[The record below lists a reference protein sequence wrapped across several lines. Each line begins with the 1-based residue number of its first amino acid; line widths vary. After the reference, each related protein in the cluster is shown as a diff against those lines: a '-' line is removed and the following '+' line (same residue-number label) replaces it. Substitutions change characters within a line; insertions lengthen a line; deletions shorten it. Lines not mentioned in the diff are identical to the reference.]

1 MTPASASPI
10 RTRRLAPLLGFL
22 SMFGAFSIDTI
33 FQAFP
38 QISAQFGAGT
48 LAMQQTISA
57 YLVAYAAMSLW
68 HGALSDAFGRRRVI
82 MTGIAVFILA
92 SIGCA
97 MSTSLPMLVGF
108 RVLQGLSAGVG
119 LIVGRAVIRD
129 VLDGADAQRLMSQV
143 SVIFGIAP
151 AVAPIIGGWLLGWHR
166 WPAIFWFLALF
177 GLILLLSVGW
187 WLPETHPRER
197 WQSIKPRSLWRTYV
211 AILGNAQ
218 FRRLSLA
225 AAFNFGALFL
235 LISSAPALVLQHF
248 QLGPQQFGWF
258 FIPMI
263 AGMMSGAFLSGRLA
277 GRMDGRRQVGI
288 GFGLNVGGAA
298 LLLGYAAWAVH
309 LKVPQ
314 GMLPVMVMSFGI
326 ALVMPIVTLMCLDLF
341 PEQRGAA
348 SSVQAFTS
356 LAMNAIIAGIISPA
370 LSGQDHLLAAGALV
384 MAMLG
389 WGTWWLAVRQGGR
402 VPDPP
407 EHGENYEPLDEL

>member
-1 MTPASASPI
+1 MSQPAVSM
-10 RTRRLAPLLGFL
+10 RRLAPLLGFL

-33 FQAFP
+33 FPAFP
-38 QISAQFGAGT
+38 QISQQFGAST

-82 MTGIAVFILA
+82 LAGIAVFIVA

-97 MSTSLPMLVGF
+97 MSTSLSMLVGF

-143 SVIFGIAP
+143 SMIFGIAP
-151 AVAPIIGGWLLGWHR
+151 AVAPIIGGWLLGWQR

-177 GLILLLSVGW
+177 GVLLFVSVMW

-197 WQSIKPRSLWRTYV
+197 WQSIKPRSLGRTYV
-211 AILGNAQ
+211 TILGNAQ

-235 LISSAPALVLQHF
+235 LISSAPALVLTHF
-248 QLGPQQFGWF
+248 RLGPQQFGWF

-263 AGMMSGAFLSGRLA
+263 VGMMSGAFLSGRFA
-277 GRMDGRRQVGI
+277 GRMHGRRQVGI
-288 GFGLNVGGAA
+288 GFGLNIGGAA
-298 LLLGYAAWAVH
+298 MLLGYALWADH
-309 LKVPQ
+309 LQVPQ
-314 GMLPVMVMSFGI
+314 GMLPVMMMSFGI
-326 ALVMPIVTLMCLDLF
+326 ALVTPIVTLMCLDLF
-341 PEQRGAA
+341 PHQRGAA
-348 SSVQAFTS
+348 SSVQAFMG
-356 LAMNAIIAGIISPA
+356 LAMNAIIAGVISPA
-370 LSGQDHLLAAGALV
+370 LSGSDYLLAAGALV
-384 MAMLG
+384 MAALG
-389 WGTWWLAVRQGGR
+389 WVTWWLAVRKVVQ
-402 VPDPP
+402 VPAPP

>member
-1 MTPASASPI
+1 MSAPAIPM
-10 RTRRLAPLLGFL
+10 RRLAPLLGFL

-33 FQAFP
+33 FPAFP
-38 QISAQFGAGT
+38 QIGDQFGAGT

-57 YLVAYAAMSLW
+57 YLFAYAAMSLW

-82 MTGIAVFILA
+82 LVGIALFILA

-143 SVIFGIAP
+143 SMIFGIAP

-177 GLILLLSVGW
+177 GLLLWISVML

-197 WQSIKPRSLWRTYV
+197 WRSIKPRNLWRSYI
-211 AILGNAQ
+211 AIIGNAQ
-218 FRRLSLA
+218 FRRLSISS
-225 AAFNFGALFL
+225 AFNFGALFL
-235 LISSAPALVLQHF
+235 MISSAPALVLEHF

-277 GRMDGRRQVGI
+277 GRMAGRRQVDI
-288 GFGLNVGGAA
+288 GFALNILGAA
-298 LLLGYAAWAVH
+298 LLLGYALWADP
-309 LKVPQ
+309 LRIPQ
-314 GMLPVMVMSFGI
+314 GMMPVMLMAFGI
-326 ALVMPIVTLMCLDLF
+326 ALVMPIITLMCLDLF

-348 SSVQAFTS
+348 SSVQAFVG
-356 LAMNAIIAGIISPA
+356 LLMNAIIAGVISPA
-370 LSGQDHLLAAGALV
+370 LSGKDHLLAAGALV
-384 MAMLG
+384 MAVLG
-389 WGTWWLAVRQGGR
+389 WLVWWLAIRKNTA
-402 VPDPP
+402 VPTPP
-407 EHGENYEPLDEL
+407 EHPENYEPLGEL

>member
-1 MTPASASPI
+1 M
-10 RTRRLAPLLGFL
+10 RRLAPLLGFL

-33 FQAFP
+33 FPAFP
-38 QISAQFGAGT
+38 QIGEQFGAGT

-57 YLVAYAAMSLW
+57 YLIAYAAMSLW

-82 MTGIAVFILA
+82 IVGISIFVLA

-97 MSTSLPMLVGF
+97 MSTSLPMLVSF

-129 VLDGADAQRLMSQV
+129 VFDGADAQRLMSQV
-143 SVIFGIAP
+143 SMIFGIAP

-177 GLILLLSVGW
+177 GVLLLASVML

-197 WQSIKPRSLWRTYV
+197 WRSIKPRSLWHTY
-211 AILGNAQ
+211 ATILSNAQ

-235 LISSAPALVLQHF
+235 LISSAPALVLNHF
-248 QLGPQQFGWF
+248 HLGPQQFGWF

-263 AGMMSGAFLSGRLA
+263 AGMMTGAFLSGRLA

-288 GFGLNVGGAA
+288 GFGLNVAGAA
-298 LLLGYAAWAVH
+298 LLFAYALWVDR
-309 LKVPQ
+309 LQVPQ
-314 GMLPVMVMSFGI
+314 GMLPVMLMSFGI

-341 PEQRGAA
+341 PDQRGAA
-348 SSVQAFTS
+348 SSVQAFVG
-356 LAMNAIIAGIISPA
+356 LAMNAIIAGMISPA
-370 LSGQDHLLAAGALV
+370 LSGRAQWLAAGALV

-389 WGTWWLAVRQGGR
+389 WAVWWLAIRQGVK

-407 EHGENYEPLDEL
+407 EHAENYEPLDEL

>member
-1 MTPASASPI
+1 MSKPAVSM
-10 RTRRLAPLLGFL
+10 RRLALLLGFL
-22 SMFGAFSIDTI
+22 SMFGAFSIDTM
-33 FQAFP
+33 FPAFP
-38 QISAQFGAGT
+38 QISEQFGAST

-68 HGALSDAFGRRRVI
+68 HGALSDSFGRRRVI
-82 MTGIAVFILA
+82 LVGISIFVLA
-92 SIGCA
+92 SMGCA

-143 SVIFGIAP
+143 SMIFGIAP

-177 GLILLLSVGW
+177 GVVLWLSVMF

-197 WQSIKPRSLWRTYV
+197 WRSIKPRSLWRTYA

-225 AAFNFGALFL
+225 SAFNFGALFL
-235 LISSAPALVLQHF
+235 MISSAPALVMDHF

-263 AGMMSGAFLSGRLA
+263 TGMMSGAFLSGRLA
-277 GRMDGRRQVGI
+277 GRMEGRRQVNI
-288 GFGLNVGGAA
+288 GFGLNISGGALFLA
-298 LLLGYAAWAVH
+298 YAAWADH
-309 LKVPQ
+309 LQVPH
-314 GMLPVMVMSFGI
+314 GMLPFMVMAFGI
-326 ALVMPIVTLMCLDLF
+326 ALVMPITTLMCLDLF
-341 PEQRGAA
+341 PDQRGAA
-348 SSVQAFTS
+348 SSVQAFVA
-356 LAMNAIIAGIISPA
+356 LAMNAIIAGVISPA
-370 LSGQDHLLAAGALV
+370 LSGHDHTLAAGSLV
-384 MAMLG
+384 MALLG
-389 WGTWWLAVRQGGR
+389 WGIWWLAIRKGMQ
-402 VPDPP
+402 VPAPP